1 MSALPLGFLGGL
13 SFYYP
18 VAVPFLLAGLRL
30 AYGNYGRFLLFGC
43 GFWLGALLPVFKALL
58 LLFGSFGF
66 ALMFF
71 FAAAAALSL
80 LQFGVAAALRR
91 FLLPSW
97 GLSAAVAELLRANLV
112 PLPYFLL
119 GHLWVYLSPFGFAY
133 KEAPFWFLSA
143 SVWILA
149 EKTQG
154 IWRALKTL
162 WVSLLL
168 GFTLSGFLQ
177 SGETFSSGVSLY
189 VVQPF
194 EPQGVKL
201 TRPELLIPYLE
212 YLISLTPKGAVVFLP
227 ETVLPYG
234 VSPKGF
240 AKAFGDKTLVVG
252 VQKLIYDFEG
262 GRFFFLNE
270 ALLLKNGTVAGVY
283 TKRFLLPFGEYTPKL
298 FKSLGKLI
306 PYLSE
311 PDYKAG
317 NKPVVWEVQSFTL
330 SPLICNEIFFF
341 PKVGGKVV
349 AVLANDGWFYSPFIK
364 YHRAVAQIYAS
375 KTQKVVLFVNN
386 NGGSALITPTGRVE
400 SCKNLRVCKL
410 GF

>member
-1 MSALPLGFLGGL
+1 LGFLGGL

-18 VAVPFLLAGLRL
+18 AAVPLLLAGLRL
-30 AYGNYGRFLLFGC
+30 AYGNYGRFLLFGL

-58 LLFGSFGF
+58 LLFGAFDF

-71 FAAAAALSL
+71 SAAAAALSL

-97 GLSAAVAELLRANLV
+97 GLSAAAAELLRANLV

-119 GHLWVYLSPFGFAY
+119 GHLWIYLPTFGFVY

-149 EKTQG
+149 ERTRG
-154 IWRALKTL
+154 GLKTIKTI
-162 WVSLLL
+162 WVALFL
-168 GFTLSGFLQ
+168 GFTLLGFLQ
-177 SGETFSSGVSLY
+177 SDKNFTAGEVLY
-189 VVQPF
+189 VIQPF

-201 TRPELLIPYLE
+201 TRPELFIPYLE
-212 YLISLTPKGAVVFLP
+212 YLISLTPKGAPVFLP

-240 AKAFGDKTLVVG
+240 AKAFEDKTLVVG
-252 VQKLIYDFEG
+252 VQRLIYDFEG

-270 ALLLKNGTVAGVY
+270 ALLLKNGTIAGVY

-298 FKSLGKLI
+298 FKPLGKLV

-317 NKPVVWEVQSFTL
+317 NKPVVWRVQSFTL

-341 PKVGGKVV
+341 PKAGGKVV

-364 YHRAVAQIYAS
+364 YHRAVAQIYAL

-386 NGGSALITPTGRVE
+386 NGESALITPTGRVE

-410 GF
+410 RF